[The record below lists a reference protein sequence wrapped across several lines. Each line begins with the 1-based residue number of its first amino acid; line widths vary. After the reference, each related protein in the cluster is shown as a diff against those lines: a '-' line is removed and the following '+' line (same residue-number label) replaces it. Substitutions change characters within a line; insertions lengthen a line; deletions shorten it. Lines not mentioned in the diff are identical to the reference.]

1 VLALNIAHLDEGHSS
16 LIRQVTPAELELEN
30 DDVFISPIDV
40 RFEIDKVGHEF
51 YVKANINTKAHLLC
65 DRCTEPYDENIDES
79 VRIVITTDSDLGNRE
94 QDIYPI
100 NTSSTEIDVTE
111 SIKETLLVSL
121 PVKRLCKTD
130 CKGLCPVCGINLN
143 FETCSCKTEK
153 IDPRWEALKKLRH
166 N

>member
-1 VLALNIAHLDEGHSS
+1 MLALNIAHLDEGHSS
-16 LIRQVTPAELELEN
+16 LTRQVTPAEVELEN
-30 DDVFISPIDV
+30 DDVFIFPINV
-40 RFEIDKVGHEF
+40 RFEIDKVGHELF
-51 YVKANINTKAHLLC
+51 IKTNINTKAHFAC
-65 DRCTEPYDENIDES
+65 DRCTEPYDGNIDES